1 MRESERECV
10 CVRERDSVRKEDK
23 EERRDKIESHRNKQQ
38 ATSII
43 ISTQYIILT
52 LSSEINSCKGRFR
65 KFIAL
70 PFKLGF
76 LRLILHAVV
85 VMELFWILLKDEFS
99 LFSLLAGSSRKSIS
113 TSLGSLETE
122 ADSVVK
128 SRAILGIEG
137 AH

>member
-1 MRESERECV
+1 M
-10 CVRERDSVRKEDK
+10 
-23 EERRDKIESHRNKQQ
+23 
-38 ATSII
+38 
-43 ISTQYIILT
+43 
-52 LSSEINSCKGRFR
+52 
-65 KFIAL
+65 
-70 PFKLGF
+70 
-76 LRLILHAVV
+76 HAVV
-85 VMELFWILLKDEFS
+85 VMELFWLLLKDEFS